1 LIFGAGNINNPYSPG
16 EFPKESTVSPGV
28 SVLADGDQ
36 IVWLGGGERQ
46 LVTLDDN
53 DNRNTQFDEA
63 STSQKLVNDMT
74 FAGQSY
80 TAGED
85 LTPSYVIQF
94 QGSDGNTY
102 EMVSSVFETNDENN
116 QNSEVDA
123 IIWMGN
129 IPPENTTLTVLSQ
142 TNPLRVT
149 APEYATF
156 ATCFC
161 SGTLI
166 ENDRGKI
173 PVEHIRT
180 GDRVLTQNG
189 EFEEVLLITNRK
201 IKAQELENN
210 YNLRPVV
217 ISAGSLGPGIP
228 SRSLRVSKQHRI
240 CASSPISGR
249 MFGEDKVL
257 VAAIHL
263 TNLPGIYI
271 DEEMSE
277 VCYFHIILENHSIMF
292 AEGAPAESLYLGEN
306 ALATLSHEALEE
318 LKTIFPDLLDRSHRP
333 TSKYPIPKGKLQ
345 KQLVYRHEKNSMPFV
360 DALSSF

>member
-1 LIFGAGNINNPYSPG
+1 MIFGADNINNRYSPG

-94 QGSDGNTY
+94 QGSDGNIY
-102 EMVSSVFETNDENN
+102 EMVSFVFETNDENN

-129 IPPENTTLTVLSQ
+129 IPPDNTTLTVLSQ

-149 APEYATF
+149 GPEYSNF

-166 ENDRGKI
+166 ETDKGKI

-189 EFEEVLLITNRK
+189 EFDEVLLITNRK

-210 YNLRPVV
+210 YNLRPVA

-271 DEEMSE
+271 DEEMPE

-333 TSKYPIPKGKLQ
+333 TPKYPIPKGKLQ
-345 KQLVYRHEKNSMPFV
+345 KQLVYRHEKNSTPFV

>member
-1 LIFGAGNINNPYSPG
+1 MIWVGDVPPNNATL
-16 EFPKESTVSPGV
+16 KVIAESNP
-28 SVLADGDQ
+28 
-36 IVWLGGGERQ
+36 
-46 LVTLDDN
+46 
-53 DNRNTQFDEA
+53 
-63 STSQKLVNDMT
+63 
-74 FAGQSY
+74 
-80 TAGED
+80 
-85 LTPSYVIQF
+85 
-94 QGSDGNTY
+94 
-102 EMVSSVFETNDENN
+102 
-116 QNSEVDA
+116 VDA
-123 IIWMGN
+123 RGEKYSN
-129 IPPENTTLTVLSQ
+129 
-142 TNPLRVT
+142 
-149 APEYATF
+149 F

-166 ENDRGKI
+166 ETDKGKI
-173 PVEHIRT
+173 PVEHSRT

-189 EFEEVLLITNRK
+189 EFEEMLLITNRK

-292 AEGAPAESLYLGEN
+292 AYGAPAESLYLGEN

-333 TSKYPIPKGKLQ
+333 TSKYPIPKGKFQ
-345 KQLVYRHEKNSMPFV
+345 KQLVYRHEKNSTPFV
-360 DALSSF
+360 DALSSI